1 MENQKP
7 IITDESSKDSNPLGS
22 LILYVV
28 CFFILYYLLTAFTE
42 WEAKRMYEKQLNY
55 IQSR

>member
-7 IITDESSKDSNPLGS
+7 VITDESSKDSNPLGT

-28 CFFILYYLLTAFTE
+28 FFLVGYYLLSAFTE
-42 WEAKRMYEKQLNY
+42 WEAKRIYEKRVNY
-55 IQSR
+55 IQGR